1 MLSYINSRANE
12 SYILLGIQRKLHANS
27 HPPQDYNTLSPFKA
41 VWLKQCIILLKSEI
55 RHGCDF
61 FLLYLLLRHLFCTL
75 RSQSDHL
82 TLFHPKILSFT
93 SEEKL
98 IQERGA
104 RSSQPHEYSL
114 GATPLSRHH
123 VNGGGAVSVL
133 SWSIPLK
140 STRSFGVWW
149 SSYPNLQ
156 SAGIAYMSHDLFH
169 VLLKHLPCWLN
180 TTMSKGRIL
189 TPVSSCGSLGC
200 CLFGC
205 GIRVKI

>member
-61 FLLYLLLRHLFCTL
+61 FLLYLLLRHLFCSL

-98 IQERGA
+98 IQERKPDPPNRAWILSGSHSLIQA
-104 RSSQPHEYSL
+104 PCDWWRSCFSFKLEYPSEVHTVLRCMVILLPQP
-114 GATPLSRHH
+114 PKCW
-123 VNGGGAVSVL
+123 N
-133 SWSIPLK
+133 SIYEPWP
-140 STRSFGVWW
+140 V
-149 SSYPNLQ
+149 
-156 SAGIAYMSHDLFH
+156 
-169 VLLKHLPCWLN
+169 PCA
-180 TTMSKGRIL
+180 S
-189 TPVSSCGSLGC
+189 
-200 CLFGC
+200 
-205 GIRVKI
+205 